1 MFSAC
6 DIALP
11 SFDDEAAAWGDADP
25 ATSVARIAALGVE
38 EIVVKNG
45 AGPALVF
52 ADGALARIPASAAS
66 DARDT
71 TGAGDSFNA
80 GYLAS
85 RLAGL
90 VPAEACDLAHEL
102 AAEVIRHPGALAPA
116 SEIEPI
122 RRALRARAGA

>member
-1 MFSAC
+1 
-6 DIALP
+6 
-11 SFDDEAAAWGDADP
+11 
-25 ATSVARIAALGVE
+25 VARIAALGVG

-80 GYLAS
+80 GYLAA
-85 RLAGL
+85 RIAGL
-90 VPAEACDLAHEL
+90 SAIAACEFAHEL
-102 AAEVIRHPGALAPA
+102 AAEVVRHPGALAPPA
-116 SEIEPI
+116 AIEPFQREL
-122 RRALRARAGA
+122 RRRTRAP